1 MVFIVVV
8 MGLLVGVLVTHLAEA
23 LMGRRRLARPVCPY
37 CTAPYSPLQ
46 WSATLALLAG
56 QRRCRQCQKAFRWP
70 RLAGELLVA
79 VSWGVLVWR
88 YGLSWRMVY
97 SMVALLPLAMI
108 MVTDLEAKRVPNVI
122 TLPSIAAMLVL
133 GMFLGPAL
141 PNLQAW
147 GWKMS
152 PLGALAAFV
161 ALRLL
166 VWLGVAAFGEGAL
179 GEGDITLATYVGAI
193 VGFPL
198 VLEALLLA
206 FLLGGVGAAAVLIS
220 RRGSLQTAIPY
231 GPYIILGGALTLIF
245 SVEMLGWLLK

>member
-1 MVFIVVV
+1 MALIV
-8 MGLLVGVLVTHLAEA
+8 MLVGLVVGAAVTHLAEA
-23 LMGRRRLARPVCPY
+23 VMGERRPAPPVCPY
-37 CTAPYSPLQ
+37 CAAPYSPLQ
-46 WSATLALLAG
+46 WSAVLALLAG
-56 QRRCRQCQKAFRWP
+56 QGRCRQCQKALRWP

-88 YGLSWRMVY
+88 YGLSWRMAY
-97 SMVALLPLAMI
+97 AMVALLPLAMI
-108 MVTDLEAKRVPNVI
+108 MVTDLEAKRVPNAI
-122 TLPSIAAMLVL
+122 MLPSIAVMLVL
-133 GMFLGPAL
+133 GTLLGPAL
-141 PNLQAW
+141 PNLQGW
-147 GWKMS
+147 GWKMT
-152 PLGALAAFV
+152 PLGALVAFG

-179 GEGDITLATYVGAI
+179 GEGDITLATYVGAL

-198 VLEALLLA
+198 VLEALLLT

-231 GPYIILGGALTLIF
+231 GPYLILGGVLTMIY

>member
-8 MGLLVGVLVTHLAEA
+8 MGLLIGTLVTHLAEA
-23 LMGRRRLARPVCPY
+23 VLGRRRLARPMCPY

-46 WSATLALLAG
+46 WSATLALLTG
-56 QRRCRQCQKAFRWP
+56 QRRCQQCQKTFRWP
-70 RLAGELLVA
+70 RLIGELLVA
-79 VSWGVLVWR
+79 VVWGVLVWR
-88 YGLSWRMVY
+88 YGLSWRVGYGMLG
-97 SMVALLPLAMI
+97 LLPLAMI

-122 TLPSIAAMLVL
+122 TLPSIAVMLVL
-133 GMFLGPAL
+133 GTLFGPAL
-141 PNLQAW
+141 PNLQGW
-147 GWKMS
+147 GWKMT
-152 PLGALAAFV
+152 PLGALTAFA

-166 VWLGVAAFGEGAL
+166 VWLGVAVFGEGAL
-179 GEGDITLATYVGAI
+179 GEGDITLATYVGAM

-206 FLLGGVGAAAVLIS
+206 FLLGGVGAAVVLVS

-231 GPYIILGGALTLIF
+231 GPYIILGGALTLIY